1 VSLAALFGQMIGL
14 HLLLPWPFERVEL
27 LDAGHLVDDNIK
39 PGMHYHLPWPLEQVS
54 MPAVTEIK
62 TLETVLP
69 RARLLVASPDAE
81 RGTADADSFPVLLR
95 DWAHTEAR

>member
-1 VSLAALFGQMIGL
+1 
-14 HLLLPWPFERVEL
+14 
-27 LDAGHLVDDNIK
+27 
-39 PGMHYHLPWPLEQVS
+39 

-62 TLETVLP
+62 TLEAVLP

-81 RGTADADSFPVLLR
+81 RGTADADSFPVLLP